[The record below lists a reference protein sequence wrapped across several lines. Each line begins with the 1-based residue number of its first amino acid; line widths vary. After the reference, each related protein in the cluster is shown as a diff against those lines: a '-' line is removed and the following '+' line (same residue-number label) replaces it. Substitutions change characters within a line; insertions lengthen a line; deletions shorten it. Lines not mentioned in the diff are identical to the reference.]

1 MHPDSTH
8 PVTDSTHE
16 RTATETQIDTW
27 CRRIRDADAD
37 AFEALY
43 GALYEG
49 LLRYAHSLLRQEAAA
64 QDVVQQAFMEVWD
77 MRERLDPDQSLKALL
92 YRIVRNRAYNQ
103 KRNAANRRSKREE
116 MTYDT
121 RPPQD
126 DPQGALDAE
135 RLERRLNDWID
146 ALPERQQEAL
156 RLSRFED
163 LSHDEIASVM
173 GISPR
178 TVNNHIVRALRRLR
192 EQVQA
197 YDPRLL

>member
-1 MHPDSTH
+1 M
-8 PVTDSTHE
+8 TDSTDE
-16 RTATETQIDTW
+16 RTATDAQIGAW
-27 CRRIRDADAD
+27 CRRIRDSDPD

-43 GALYEG
+43 GALYDG
-49 LLRYAHSLLRQEAAA
+49 LLRYAHSLVQREATA

-77 MRERLDPDQSLKALL
+77 MRDRLDPDQSLKALL

-103 KRNAANRRSKREE
+103 KRNEKNRRSKREE
-116 MTYDT
+116 IKRETG
-121 RPPQD
+121 PPQD
-126 DPQGALDAE
+126 NPQHAIDAE
-135 RLERRLNDWID
+135 QLERNLNDWID

-156 RLSRFED
+156 RLSRFD
-163 LSHDEIASVM
+163 NLSHDEVAEVM

-197 YDPRLL
+197 YDSSLL